1 MVDNVKIAIIALALL
16 ILPYM
21 AYEIRKAFLAVGRE
35 ILITD
40 MRRALVSDLSLSES
54 DREFLANT
62 LNEIHNGKVTVEN
75 INRAEQLIYR

>member
-1 MVDNVKIAIIALALL
+1 MKIAIIALAIL

-40 MRRALVSDLSLSES
+40 MRKALVSDLRLSES
-54 DREFLANT
+54 DREFLAHT
-62 LNEIHNGKVTVEN
+62 LNEIHNGKVNVEN

>member
-1 MVDNVKIAIIALALL
+1 MVDNVKIAIIALAML

-40 MRRALVSDLSLSES
+40 MRKALVSDLSLSES
-54 DREFLANT
+54 DREFLAHT
-62 LNEIHNGKVTVEN
+62 LNEIHNGKVNVEN

>member
-1 MVDNVKIAIIALALL
+1 MVDNMKIAIIALAIL

-40 MRRALVSDLSLSES
+40 MRKALVSDLRLSES
-54 DREFLANT
+54 DREFLAHT
-62 LNEIHNGKVTVEN
+62 LNEIHNGKVNVEN

>member
-1 MVDNVKIAIIALALL
+1 MVDNVKIAIIALAIL

-21 AYEIRKAFLAVGRE
+21 AYEIRKAFLSVSRE

-40 MRRALVSDLSLSES
+40 MRKALVSDLSLSES
-54 DREFLANT
+54 DREFLAHT
-62 LNEIHNGKVTVEN
+62 LNEIHNGKVNVEN

>member
-1 MVDNVKIAIIALALL
+1 MVDNMKIAIIALAIL

-40 MRRALVSDLSLSES
+40 MRKALVSDLSLSES
-54 DREFLANT
+54 DREFIAHT
-62 LNEIHNGKVTVEN
+62 LNEIHNGNVNVEN

>member
-1 MVDNVKIAIIALALL
+1 MKIAIIALAML

-21 AYEIRKAFLAVGRE
+21 AYEIRKAFLAVSRE

-40 MRRALVSDLSLSES
+40 MRKALVSDLSLSES
-54 DREFLANT
+54 DREFLAHT
-62 LNEIHNGKVTVEN
+62 LNEIHNGKVNVEN

>member
-1 MVDNVKIAIIALALL
+1 MKIAIIALAIL

-40 MRRALVSDLSLSES
+40 MRKALVSDLSLSES
-54 DREFLANT
+54 DREFLAHT
-62 LNEIHNGKVTVEN
+62 LTEIHNGNVKVEN

>member
-1 MVDNVKIAIIALALL
+1 MNIAIIALL

-40 MRRALVSDLSLSES
+40 MRKALVSDLSLSES

>member
-1 MVDNVKIAIIALALL
+1 MKIAIIALALL

-40 MRRALVSDLSLSES
+40 MRKALVSDLSLSES

-62 LNEIHNGKVTVEN
+62 LNEIHNGKVTVDN

>member
-1 MVDNVKIAIIALALL
+1 MVDNVKIAIIALAML

-21 AYEIRKAFLAVGRE
+21 AYEIRKAFLAVSRE

-40 MRRALVSDLSLSES
+40 MRKALVSDLSLSES
-54 DREFLANT
+54 DREFLAHT
-62 LNEIHNGKVTVEN
+62 LNEIHNGNVNVEN

>member
-1 MVDNVKIAIIALALL
+1 MKIAIIALAIL

-40 MRRALVSDLSLSES
+40 MRKALVSDLSISES
-54 DREFLANT
+54 DREFLAHT
-62 LNEIHNGKVTVEN
+62 LNEIHNGNVKVEN

>member
-1 MVDNVKIAIIALALL
+1 MKIAIIALALL

-40 MRRALVSDLSLSES
+40 MRKALVSDLSLSES

-62 LNEIHNGKVTVEN
+62 LNEIHNGNVKVEN

>member
-1 MVDNVKIAIIALALL
+1 MKIAIIALAML

-21 AYEIRKAFLAVGRE
+21 AYEIRKAFLAVSRE

-40 MRRALVSDLSLSES
+40 MRKALVSDLSLSES
-54 DREFLANT
+54 DREFLAHT
-62 LNEIHNGKVTVEN
+62 LNEIHNGNVNVEN

>member
-1 MVDNVKIAIIALALL
+1 MVNNVKIAIIALALL

-21 AYEIRKAFLAVGRE
+21 AYEIRKAFLAVSRE

-40 MRRALVSDLSLSES
+40 MRKALVSDLSLSES
-54 DREFLANT
+54 DREFLAHT
-62 LNEIHNGKVTVEN
+62 LNEIHNGNVNVEN

>member
-1 MVDNVKIAIIALALL
+1 MKIAIIALAIL

-40 MRRALVSDLSLSES
+40 MRKALVSDLSLSES
-54 DREFLANT
+54 DREFLAHT
-62 LNEIHNGKVTVEN
+62 LNEIHNGNVNVEN

>member
-1 MVDNVKIAIIALALL
+1 MKIAIIALALL

-40 MRRALVSDLSLSES
+40 MRKALVSDLSLSES
-54 DREFLANT
+54 DREFLAYT
-62 LNEIHNGKVTVEN
+62 LNEIHNGNVKVEN